1 MNKNIWQK
9 IDIRVAAVG
18 LSLLASCFSAFR
30 INIPNDDAYAYVR
43 TAEIFLSDGVNAAM
57 QNYAWVGYSL
67 LIALVSQLGLDL
79 FLAAYLINALF
90 YSLLVYS
97 FISIVKLLKA
107 SKSVT
112 LLAAICV
119 LLYPPLNEF
128 RYEIVR
134 DIAVWALALFALW
147 HFLLF
152 NKSHQLQNLFFFSV
166 SLLFASCFRPETA
179 IYLFSVPFA
188 LLFNNH
194 YSKKERYKQL
204 LLSLGINLGLIGLL
218 ILAFAIKGL
227 NIFVLLSDFVSVYDP
242 FISNNLNPNAINTS
256 AISTE
261 IFGEHAASYSEPY
274 LALFLTSGLFAIL
287 IVKLFEGIGGPF
299 FWVLLYGSFKRLIK
313 VERNILIPVL
323 FFLLTNILIVLGFIL
338 VTRYVSTRYSMLF
351 CLLLALFVPLILDY
365 VTSALENSAYR
376 NVGMRVLILFFGYCA
391 FDSFISFGIS
401 KDFVLDSVDWV
412 ITESDID
419 TRLLTNNQTIAYN
432 SGKIENYDQIGRFLS
447 EQEIINAN
455 SNDFI
460 AIEMHYEMTELVE
473 KETIKP
479 LLKFRAAF
487 PSIEE
492 QRIVIYQ
499 RIAR

>member
-1 MNKNIWQK
+1 
-9 IDIRVAAVG
+9 
-18 LSLLASCFSAFR
+18 
-30 INIPNDDAYAYVR
+30 
-43 TAEIFLSDGVNAAM
+43 
-57 QNYAWVGYSL
+57 
-67 LIALVSQLGLDL
+67 
-79 FLAAYLINALF
+79 
-90 YSLLVYS
+90 
-97 FISIVKLLKA
+97 
-107 SKSVT
+107 
-112 LLAAICV
+112 
-119 LLYPPLNEF
+119 
-128 RYEIVR
+128 
-134 DIAVWALALFALW
+134 
-147 HFLLF
+147 
-152 NKSHQLQNLFFFSV
+152 
-166 SLLFASCFRPETA
+166 
-179 IYLFSVPFA
+179 
-188 LLFNNH
+188 
-194 YSKKERYKQL
+194 
-204 LLSLGINLGLIGLL
+204 
-218 ILAFAIKGL
+218 
-227 NIFVLLSDFVSVYDP
+227 
-242 FISNNLNPNAINTS
+242 
-256 AISTE
+256 
-261 IFGEHAASYSEPY
+261 
-274 LALFLTSGLFAIL
+274 
-287 IVKLFEGIGGPF
+287 
-299 FWVLLYGSFKRLIK
+299 
-313 VERNILIPVL
+313 
-323 FFLLTNILIVLGFIL
+323 
-338 VTRYVSTRYSMLF
+338 MLF

>member
-9 IDIRVAAVG
+9 IDIRVVAVG
-18 LSLLASCFSAFR
+18 LSLLASFFSAFST
-30 INIPNDDAYAYVR
+30 NIPNDDAYAYVR
-43 TAEIFLSDGVNAAM
+43 TAEIVLSDGVNAAM
-57 QNYAWVGYSL
+57 QHYAWVGYSL
-67 LIALVSQLGLDL
+67 LIALVSQLGLNL

-90 YSLLVYS
+90 HSLLVYS
-97 FISIVKLLKA
+97 FISIVKLLKN
-107 SKSVT
+107 SKIVT

-134 DIAVWALALFALW
+134 DIAVWALTLFALW

-152 NKSHQLQNLFFFSV
+152 NKLHQLQNLFVFSG
-166 SLLFASCFRPETA
+166 SLLFASFFRPEAA

-188 LLFNNH
+188 LLFDTL

-204 LLSLGINLGLIGLL
+204 LLSLGINFGLIGLL
-218 ILAFAIKGL
+218 ILALSIKGL
-227 NIFVLLSDFVSVYDP
+227 NIFLLLSDFISVYDP
-242 FISNNLNPNAINTS
+242 FINNNLNPNAISTS
-256 AISTE
+256 AISSE

-299 FWVLLYGSFKRLIK
+299 FWVLLYGSLKRLIK

-323 FFLLTNILIVLGFIL
+323 FFLLTNILIVFGFIL

-365 VTSALENSAYR
+365 IISALENSAHR

-401 KDFVLDSVDWV
+401 KDFVHDSADWV
-412 ITESDID
+412 ITESDVD
-419 TRLLTNNQTIAYN
+419 TGLLTNNQTIAYN
-432 SGKIENYDQIGRFLS
+432 SGKIDNYDQIGRFLS
-447 EQEIINAN
+447 EQEIINAGY
-455 SNDFI
+455 NDFI

-473 KETIKP
+473 RATIKP
-479 LLKFRAAF
+479 LLKFRVAF

-492 QRIVIYQ
+492 QRIIIYQ
-499 RIAR
+499 RIAH